1 MAFGDPTAENEMT
14 TLSAYY
20 MQTEQFTRAV
30 RGEVNLVVG
39 RKGAGKTA
47 LFLQLRDRIRADKR
61 NVMVD
66 LKPEGY
72 QLIKLKED
80 LLSYLTE
87 GSRQHLITAF
97 WEYLLLLEVT
107 YKVLEKIGRLI
118 NTITRYMKNILILRL
133 AIRWKIFLPKAIFPS
148 AYLFYLIE

>member
-1 MAFGDPTAENEMT
+1 
-14 TLSAYY
+14 
-20 MQTEQFTRAV
+20 
-30 RGEVNLVVG
+30 
-39 RKGAGKTA
+39 
-47 LFLQLRDRIRADKR
+47 
-61 NVMVD
+61 MVD